1 MSALLTTIFVQPIL
15 NLLVWLYNTLPG
27 HDIGIAIIAL
37 TVIVKVLLYPLTHIQ
52 IKQQRALQEIQ
63 PKIDEIRTR
72 LKDDK
77 EAQAKELM
85 ELYKKEKVN
94 PAASCLPLLVQLPV
108 FLALYRALTFGLDGS
123 HLDLLYTFVAVPTS
137 IDPMWLGLLNLKE
150 PSYVLAAAAAI
161 IQFFQTKQILK
172 PPAATLASPPPEVAK
187 SEGAKDESMAAMMN
201 KQMTYIM
208 PIMTLII
215 GFSLPGGLALYWFTM
230 SLLTLLQQW
239 LVMRRSPPKIAP
251 QLQS

>member
-1 MSALLTTIFVQPIL
+1 MSELLTTIFVQPIL

-37 TVIVKVLLYPLTHIQ
+37 TILVKLVLYPLTHIQ
-52 IKQQRALQEIQ
+52 IKQQRALQGIQ

-72 LKDDK
+72 LKDNK

-85 ELYKKEKVN
+85 EMYKKEKVN

-108 FLALYRALTFGLDGS
+108 FLALYRALSFGLAGN
-123 HLDLLYTFVAVPTS
+123 HLNLLYSFVAIPTS
-137 IDPMWLGLLNLKE
+137 IDPMWLGLLDLTK
-150 PSYVLAAAAAI
+150 PSYVLAAAAALV
-161 IQFFQTKQILK
+161 QFFQTRQILK
-172 PPAATLASPPPEVAK
+172 PPAAIVAAPPADVAK
-187 SEGAKDESMAAMMN
+187 TEGAKDESMAAMMN

-208 PIMTLII
+208 PIMTLVI

-230 SLLTLLQQW
+230 SVLTLLQQW
-239 LVMRRSPPKIAP
+239 LVMRRSPPKIVP
-251 QLQS
+251 QLQA